1 MSGPKEIHVVSLS
14 LSLSLLSRSKANRV
28 HPEQLPTEDVNF
40 KRKKKHPTRERQR
53 SLRSYY
59 LVQIARVNWTSL
71 RSQ

>member
-1 MSGPKEIHVVSLS
+1 MSGAKEIRVVS
-14 LSLSLLSRSKANRV
+14 LSLSLLSRSKANRL

-40 KRKKKHPTRERQR
+40 KRKKKEPIRETQR

-59 LVQIARVNWTSL
+59 LVQTARANWTSR